1 MLDFVF
7 QGGGV
12 DYKKYSPLICRPV
25 LLSFSSSAIVN
36 LIFLPP
42 PLAISPGASPQPVR
56 YNSSKSLEKPFLVL
70 LRGHENGAAATTSD
84 VFMSEILKL
93 LCSFGGRILQTP
105 GDGKLRYIGGE
116 THIISIRKHVGLN
129 ELKHKTN
136 ALCNHLCI
144 RSSISYRQK
153 ILMCLYLFDRMRIFF
168 I

>member
-1 MLDFVF
+1 DMRMEFPSRSNQWLCNDTTTCGETWRSNH
-7 QGGGV
+7 Q
-12 DYKKYSPLICRPV
+12 
-25 LLSFSSSAIVN
+25 FSD
-36 LIFLPP
+36 
-42 PLAISPGASPQPVR
+42 R
-56 YNSSKSLEKPFLVL
+56 
-70 LRGHENGAAATTSD
+70 RRAAATTSD